1 MKPDTKNYYLA
12 LALSIL
18 VVFGWNFFY
27 GKPKLDQA
35 HQAQVAQTQGPQAPG
50 AQAPRVGANPQAP
63 GVTGAPGGLPP
74 QTVNTPP
81 QGGVAPETPAAR
93 RDRRAALAD
102 SPRVAIDTPS
112 LGGSIALKGA
122 RLDDLALKDYRETA
136 NPSSPVI
143 DLLSPS
149 GAPGAYFAESGFVA
163 QPGATLDLP
172 GPDTLWSAPAGAKL
186 TVGTPVT
193 LTWDNGHGLT
203 FTRRIA
209 VDADYMFT
217 ITSSVA
223 NAGAAPVT
231 LSPYTLIVR
240 QGLPPTSGYSV
251 LHEGYVGVVGDGR
264 VQEPNYKD
272 VEKDTN
278 GTQAMQG
285 TGGWL
290 GFTDKYFATAIVP
303 DQTQPFDGTFSA
315 HGADEKTYQT
325 ATLNAPLTVQPAASA
340 ATTTRLFAGAKVVA
354 LLDRYTTQY
363 KIAKFDRL
371 IDWGWFYFITKPM
384 FFLIDGIYKVVGNF
398 GLAIIGVTFLVKLV
412 FFPLANRSYMSMAKM
427 KAAQPQLA
435 ALKERYP
442 DDKVKQQQEMMQI
455 YKREKINPVAGCLP
469 MVIQIPVFF
478 ALYKVLFI
486 TIEMRQAPFV
496 LWIRDLS
503 QPDPTNIFNLFGV
516 LPFNPTDLPVFG
528 HFLAIG
534 LLPLIMGFSMFLQMK
549 MNPEPTDP
557 VQKQLF
563 AFMPVI
569 FTFMLGTF
577 PSGLVLYW
585 TCNNTLTLLQQSLI
599 MKRAGVKLELFDNL
613 SGMFRRKRPKPDA
626 ATTIAVSKR
635 NLKNLEAEAEGK
647 KIAPGE

>member
-18 VVFGWNFFY
+18 VVFGWNYFY

-35 HQAQVAQTQGPQAPG
+35 HQAQVAQGT
-50 AQAPRVGANPQAP
+50 GANPQMP

-74 QTVNTPP
+74 QTVNAPP
-81 QGGVAPETPAAR
+81 QGGIAPETPVAR
-93 RDRRAALAD
+93 RDRATALAE

-112 LGGSIALKGA
+112 LAGSIALKGA

-136 NPSSPVI
+136 DKNSPNI

-163 QPGATLDLP
+163 QPGTGGSADALSLP
-172 GPDTLWSAPAGAKL
+172 GPDTLWTAPAGAKL
-186 TVGTPVT
+186 TVATPVS
-193 LTWDNGHGLT
+193 LTWDNGHGLV
-203 FTRRIA
+203 FTRTIS
-209 VDADYMFT
+209 VDKDYMFT
-217 ITSSVA
+217 VTNSVA
-223 NAGAAPVT
+223 NGGGTPVT

-240 QGLPPTSGYSV
+240 QGLPATSGYSV

-278 GTQAMQG
+278 GTQTLQG

-303 DQTQPFDGTFSA
+303 DQTRPFDGTFSA
-315 HGADEKTYQT
+315 HGTGEKTYQT
-325 ATLNAPLTVQPAASA
+325 ATLNAPLTIAPAATA
-340 ATTTRLFAGAKVVA
+340 ASTTRLFAGAKVVA
-354 LLDRYTTQY
+354 LLDRYTSEY

-384 FFLIDGIYKVVGNF
+384 FFLLDGIYKVVGNF
-398 GLAIIGVTFLVKLV
+398 GLAIIGITVLVKAV

-478 ALYKVLFI
+478 ALYKVLFV

-496 LWIRDLS
+496 LWIHDLS
-503 QPDPTNIFNLFGV
+503 QPDPTNIFNLFGL
-516 LPFNPTDLPVFG
+516 LPFNPTELPVFG

-563 AFMPVI
+563 TFMPVI

-585 TCNNTLTLLQQSLI
+585 TCNNTLTLLQQSII

-613 SGMFRRKRPKPDA
+613 TGMVRRRPAPDK
-626 ATTIAVSKR
+626 ATAVALSKR